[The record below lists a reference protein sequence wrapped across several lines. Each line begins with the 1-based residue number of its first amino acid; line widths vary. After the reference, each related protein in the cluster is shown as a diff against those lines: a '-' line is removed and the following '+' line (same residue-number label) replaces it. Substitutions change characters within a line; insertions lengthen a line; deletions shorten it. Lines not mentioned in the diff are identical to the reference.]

1 MKRLLFIFSLA
12 VLSIVV
18 YAQANERLVI
28 LYTNDTHSIIEPMPA
43 NDSKFPN
50 LGGMER
56 RAAYIEM
63 VRRENSHVLLLQAG
77 DIVQGTPYFNI
88 FQGKVEM
95 ELMNSM
101 KYDASCVGNHEF
113 DLGLEGLSQL
123 VKWAKFPFL
132 AANYDFSQTSL
143 QNEIKDYI
151 ITKKGDIKIGI
162 FGIGINPEGLIAK
175 KNYEGMQF
183 LSPLETANKIAD
195 YLKQEKMCDLV
206 ICLSH
211 LGYYDD
217 KESTDFGDIQLTSE
231 SKNIDII
238 IGGHTHTFLFTPDR
252 VKNQNG
258 DEVII
263 TQMGKNGIFVGRL
276 DVEIKKIKPD

>member
-1 MKRLLFIFSLA
+1 
-12 VLSIVV
+12 
-18 YAQANERLVI
+18 
-28 LYTNDTHSIIEPMPA
+28 MPA

-56 RAAYIEM
+56 RAAYVEM
-63 VRRENSHVLLLQAG
+63 VRHENPHVLLLQAG

-101 KYDASCVGNHEF
+101 KYDASCLGNHEF

-151 ITKKGDIKIGI
+151 IIKKGDIKIGI

-195 YLKQEKMCDLV
+195 YLKQEKTCDLV

-211 LGYYDD
+211 LGYYNE
-217 KESTDFGDIQLTSE
+217 KESTDFGDIQLASE

-258 DEVII
+258 NEVII

-276 DVEIKKIKPD
+276 DVEMEKIKPD